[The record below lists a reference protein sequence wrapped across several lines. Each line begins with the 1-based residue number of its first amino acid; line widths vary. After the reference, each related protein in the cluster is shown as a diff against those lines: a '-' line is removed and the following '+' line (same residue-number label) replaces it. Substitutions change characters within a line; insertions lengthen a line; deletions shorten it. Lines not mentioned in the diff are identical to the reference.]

1 MESCGGLDGSEEIT
15 NLSPSADSGVRWVGN
30 RTEDPDGTSRIT
42 APPGMSGNKG
52 REWPSSKCNHPLGP
66 PTRTSTQGTVRTVT
80 VGGGHDLELMRLGK
94 IRPRR
99 ASGIDDVF
107 GQKVATPFRSCF
119 LAH

>member
-52 REWPSSKCNHPLGP
+52 REWLSSKCNHPLGP

-99 ASGIDDVF
+99 ASSIGDVF